1 MRHPTVTQSVADADW
16 KKVRVLVFGL
26 DDQFRF
32 LARQTFRK
40 LNVREVA
47 SFDQIAEMGKLLA
60 QGFDILLI
68 DFASKPEEGLRVLEA
83 VRRPADN
90 PQEALPVLA
99 VAPSSLKDTID
110 RARVLG
116 IEGVIPKPI
125 SGHELGHRVGE
136 TLIKPQRMPPP
147 TSLPDA
153 PRRNF
158 IKDADPLPDL
168 AGEEAAPPAQSQ
180 AGPSQAVP
188 EVAALMARLELRT
201 GVSASLSDPRP
212 SRGGPVEVLQ
222 GKAPPPVAAPAPV
235 PAPKAPPAPV
245 PAPKAPPAPVPAP
258 KAPPAPV
265 PAPKAPPAPV
275 PAPKAPP
282 KAAPDSAGAP
292 PSGFGRGFASVG
304 EDAPV
309 RRPSGGKLSDED
321 LAPVRKLSDGPIEVA
336 GIRPDADAE
345 AAKRRAAKRRK
356 DWEEAM
362 SQVGHKAR
370 KGQDVA
376 ALDVSAVV
384 AEHGKWLQTKGAEGK
399 RATFTGMDLAG
410 ADLSGAIL
418 ANATFR
424 EVDLSD
430 ACLAEAR
437 LDGSD
442 FRYAT
447 LSAANLGGANLG
459 VAAFRHAKLNL
470 SNLEGTVLRG
480 TDLSGAS
487 LGGARTAGA
496 DFKGAIMMGAD
507 LRDAD
512 LSKAENLTQAQI
524 DKAICDK
531 ATKLPPGVFRRLDD
545 SERVV

>member
-1 MRHPTVTQSVADADW
+1 MRHPTVTQSVTDADW

-47 SFDQIAEMGKLLA
+47 SFDQIGDLGKLLA
-60 QGFDILLI
+60 QGFDILLV
-68 DFASKPEEGLRVLEA
+68 DFASHPENGLRVLEG
-83 VRRPADN
+83 VRHPQGN
-90 PQEALPVLA
+90 PNEALPVLA
-99 VAPSSLKDTID
+99 VAPSTLKDTLD
-110 RARVLG
+110 RAKVLG

-136 TLIKPQRMPPP
+136 TLANPQRMAPPA
-147 TSLPDA
+147 SLSDA
-153 PRRNF
+153 PKRNF
-158 IKDADPLPDL
+158 IKDADPLPEMKD
-168 AGEEAAPPAQSQ
+168 AEG
-180 AGPSQAVP
+180 AGPADAAKSAASQPIP
-188 EVAALMARLELRT
+188 EVAALMARLEART
-201 GVSASLSDPRP
+201 GAAASLAEPRP
-212 SRGGPVEVLQ
+212 SRSGPVEVLQ
-222 GKAPPPVAAPAPV
+222 GKAP
-235 PAPKAPPAPV
+235 APPAPPAPAAKAV
-245 PAPKAPPAPVPAP
+245 ASAPAPAPKPVQKPAPAASPVPPAG
-258 KAPPAPV
+258 
-265 PAPKAPPAPV
+265 
-275 PAPKAPP
+275 
-282 KAAPDSAGAP
+282 ST
-292 PSGFGRGFASVG
+292 RGFASAS
-304 EDAPV
+304 EEAPA
-309 RRPSGGKLSDED
+309 RRVSGGKLSDDD

-336 GIRPDADAE
+336 GIRPDPDAE

-356 DWEEAM
+356 EWDEAM
-362 SQVGHKAR
+362 GQAGHKAR
-370 KGQDVA
+370 KGRDVA

-384 AEHGKWLQTKGAEGK
+384 AEHGKWLQTNGAEGK

-424 EVDLSD
+424 DVDLSD
-430 ACLAEAR
+430 SCLAEAR

-459 VAAFRHAKLNL
+459 VAAMRHAKLNL
-470 SNLEGTVLRG
+470 SNLEGAVLRG

-512 LSKAENLTQAQI
+512 LSKVENLTQAQV

-531 ATKLPPGVFRRLDD
+531 ATRLPPGVFRRLEEG
-545 SERVV
+545 ERAV